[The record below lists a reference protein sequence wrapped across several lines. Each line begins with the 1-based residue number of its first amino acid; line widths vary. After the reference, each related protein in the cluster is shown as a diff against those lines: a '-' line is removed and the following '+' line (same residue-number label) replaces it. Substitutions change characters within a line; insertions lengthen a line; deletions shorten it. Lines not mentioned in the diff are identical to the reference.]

1 VFHGIRPSQFML
13 HHMGRETMIAP
24 VDWDKD
30 GWPVVNGGKPIEKP
44 MTVPTPPNYQEKPVD
59 KAWKDCFQGPELD
72 CRWAYL
78 RNPVLENYS
87 LGNGLTLRGA
97 AVTLDDC
104 ASPTFVGVRQGEF
117 CSQVEVSL
125 TVDQLAEGARLGL
138 SVFHVPQHH
147 YDLFVTR
154 REGQLCAVLRRR
166 VVDMVVESA
175 PVALPEGQP
184 IQLRID
190 SARLGYT
197 FYAGAAGQPLAQVG
211 TGCTQLLST
220 EVTICT
226 FTGCFYGMFAEGAS
240 QGTFQEFTFTPLPE
254 EA

>member
-1 VFHGIRPSQFML
+1 M
-13 HHMGRETMIAP
+13 
-24 VDWDKD
+24 
-30 GWPVVNGGKPIEKP
+30 
-44 MTVPTPPNYQEKPVD
+44 
-59 KAWKDCFQGPELD
+59 
-72 CRWAYL
+72 
-78 RNPVLENYS
+78 
-87 LGNGLTLRGA
+87 
-97 AVTLDDC
+97 DDC

-117 CSQVEVSL
+117 CSQVEVTL

>member
-1 VFHGIRPSQFML
+1 M
-13 HHMGRETMIAP
+13 
-24 VDWDKD
+24 
-30 GWPVVNGGKPIEKP
+30 
-44 MTVPTPPNYQEKPVD
+44 D
-59 KAWKDCFQGPELD
+59 KAWKDCFQGSELD

-87 LGNGLTLRGA
+87 LGNGLTLRGTA
-97 AVTLDDC
+97 ATLDDC

-175 PVALPEGQP
+175 
-184 IQLRID
+184 
-190 SARLGYT
+190 RLGYT

-254 EA
+254 EV

>member
-1 VFHGIRPSQFML
+1 M
-13 HHMGRETMIAP
+13 
-24 VDWDKD
+24 
-30 GWPVVNGGKPIEKP
+30 VNGGKPIENP

-97 AVTLDDC
+97 AATLDDC

-175 PVALPEGQP
+175 PMALPEGQP

-254 EA
+254 EV